1 MSRTA
6 GPAGEARPAQ
16 PDPDRIARHPISR
29 PPEWEVPPADLAAVV
44 FDLDGTVLPPSGVVS
59 LRTHRALAEA
69 RVAGLV
75 LVAATGRPRRL
86 LGPVVGQ
93 LPRPDAVLA
102 ANGALTLRPVTSV
115 TTEAGDSGSP
125 DQAGLP
131 GYAVTAA
138 LRLEVATALQVIEQ
152 VRDALPGALF
162 AAEVGDD
169 LLVEPDYPVGNPTRV
184 VGVTDLQAALAAPVD
199 KLLIR
204 HRRPPAD
211 FLAVAHGIV
220 GTIVELTESGVP
232 GMVEVSARGATKG
245 AALSRLLSE
254 LGVDAD
260 SAIGFGDGTNDRSF
274 LACVGIPVV
283 VRGGSTA
290 LADLPARRAE
300 PADRDGVARVLEAV
314 LAARRAAVGR

>member
-6 GPAGEARPAQ
+6 GPAGEARPAR
-16 PDPDRIARHPISR
+16 PNPNPIARHPVGR
-29 PPEWEVPPADLAAVV
+29 PPVWEVPPAELAAVV

-59 LRTHRALAEA
+59 LRTRRVLAEA
-69 RVAGLV
+69 RAAGLL

-86 LGPVVGQ
+86 LGTVMGQ

-115 TTEAGDSGSP
+115 AAEGGDFGSP
-125 DQAGLP
+125 DDAGLP

-138 LRLEVATALQVIEQ
+138 LPLDVATAAQVIEQ
-152 VRDALPGALF
+152 VREALPGALF
-162 AAEVGDD
+162 AAEVGGD
-169 LLVEPDYPVGNPTRV
+169 LLVEPDYPVGNPTRLV
-184 VGVTDLQAALAAPVD
+184 EVTNLRTALATPVD

-211 FLAVAHGIV
+211 FLAVAQGIV

-232 GMVEVSARGATKG
+232 GMVEVSAPGATKG

-254 LGVDAD
+254 LGVGAD
-260 SAIGFGDGTNDRSF
+260 FAIGFGDGTNDRSF
-274 LACVGIPVV
+274 LTRVGVPVV
-283 VRGGSTA
+283 VRGGSPA
-290 LADLPARRAE
+290 LADLSARRAE
-300 PADRDGVARVLEAV
+300 PADRDGVAQVLEAV
-314 LAARRAAVGR
+314 LTARRAATGR